1 MTVWGWTKTS
11 SNNSNNNSNSNGNG
25 NGKSK
30 SNGKSNSNS
39 NSKYRGF
46 STALRFG
53 RNDSVGWVETSNNNR
68 RSNNCNRRSRF
79 PSGMEN

>member
-1 MTVWGWTKTS
+1 MTVWGCTKTS
-11 SNNSNNNSNSNGNG
+11 SNNGNNNSNSNSN
-25 NGKSK
+25 